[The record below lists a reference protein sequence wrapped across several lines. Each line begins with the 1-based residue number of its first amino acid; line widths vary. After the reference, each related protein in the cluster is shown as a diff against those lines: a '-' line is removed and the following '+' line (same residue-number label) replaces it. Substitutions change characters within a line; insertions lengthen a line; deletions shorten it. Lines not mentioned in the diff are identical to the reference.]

1 MSTNFIAFLV
11 HIVVNAH
18 ATNDEDV
25 RIAVVSYENKT
36 HIYGNDNIIFY
47 HILVLAYFLKYLSYS
62 HENSPRNK
70 FSQ

>member
-47 HILVLAYFLKYLSYS
+47 HILVLAYNF
-62 HENSPRNK
+62 
-70 FSQ
+70 